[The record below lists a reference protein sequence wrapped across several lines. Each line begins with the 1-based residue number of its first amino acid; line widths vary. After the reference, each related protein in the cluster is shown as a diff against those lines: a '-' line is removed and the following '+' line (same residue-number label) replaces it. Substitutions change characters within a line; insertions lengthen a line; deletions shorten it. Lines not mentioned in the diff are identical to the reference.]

1 MLDDAEFRK
10 DYTNT
15 INQEISN
22 ASSQLHETTNWAV
35 AVTIGAMGGL
45 AIADSFPSRWTL
57 ALLVASLILV
67 IRFFVRSCIAYSYL
81 ARWNS
86 IQKQILRVQAA
97 ESGEAEAVA
106 KKRLVDSI
114 KYHHLEWKSAVPLR
128 KLIWSNL
135 KLGYLHL
142 ILILSLA
149 LLFGLTQAD
158 LCDWFVLVLLALLL
172 VDIVFEVHIF
182 PSTTYLA
189 YAPTEKP
196 SEAPRAD

>member
-81 ARWNS
+81 AR
-86 IQKQILRVQAA
+86 
-97 ESGEAEAVA
+97 
-106 KKRLVDSI
+106 
-114 KYHHLEWKSAVPLR
+114 
-128 KLIWSNL
+128 
-135 KLGYLHL
+135 
-142 ILILSLA
+142 
-149 LLFGLTQAD
+149 
-158 LCDWFVLVLLALLL
+158 
-172 VDIVFEVHIF
+172 
-182 PSTTYLA
+182 
-189 YAPTEKP
+189 
-196 SEAPRAD
+196 